1 MKTNSVARFSVF
13 APDLAFFTCLS
24 RFFKKSGAMARND
37 QNLVVFG
44 AFKFYLFFL
53 RFWRKIWCFLPYF
66 PGFSQFF
73 SRQDKNWD
81 YLNYHGNWKHTF
93 GKWLAKRFYC
103 SLFLTPMTSCWIF
116 FCKKILFFREILA
129 SMWHKNAIKCSF
141 VWRFW
146 AQNLALFGQNFRK
159 SGAKI

>member
-1 MKTNSVARFSVF
+1 MKSIIYLSSATNHVFHLFKDNLFSSKNFLATLVNGGVRWRSGFISAAIMLVGNPASVARFSVF
-13 APDLAFFTCLS
+13 APDLAFFACLS

-37 QNLVVFG
+37 QNLVVFL

-81 YLNYHGNWKHTF
+81 YLNYHG
-93 GKWLAKRFYC
+93 
-103 SLFLTPMTSCWIF
+103 
-116 FCKKILFFREILA
+116 KIGNTHL
-129 SMWHKNAIKCSF
+129 
-141 VWRFW
+141 V
-146 AQNLALFGQNFRK
+146 
-159 SGAKI
+159 